1 MNAGFDIY
9 VEIKR
14 TGEMPEHLK
23 NGQLVELLK
32 RIKQQITVANNAVK
46 QAKVD
51 QTLVE
56 NLLRERME
64 QEEVDRFA
72 GTEGG
77 TAYIKEEEVA
87 QLTDFEALG
96 QFCAETGN
104 WQLFQRR
111 INNAAYREI
120 LEQTGEDVPGLTTF
134 TTRKVATR

>member
-1 MNAGFDIY
+1 MSAGFDIY
-9 VEIKR
+9 VEIRR
-14 TGEMPEHLK
+14 TGELPEHLK

-32 RIKQQITVANNAVK
+32 RIKAQITAANNSVK

-56 NLLRERME
+56 NLLRERMD

-87 QLTDFEALG
+87 QLTDFEALCEY
-96 QFCAETGN
+96 CAESGN
-104 WQLFQRR
+104 FQLFTRR
-111 INNAAYREI
+111 INNAAYREL
-120 LEQTGEDVPGLTTF
+120 LEQTGENVPGLTTF